1 MVRIAALSLAA
12 LVSATSVTAL
22 ATEDPILT
30 RKKLM
35 SAAGAAG
42 GGLAG
47 GMMKEEIPFNPVIA
61 ASAIRTLNAVAYS
74 FGDYFPDG
82 SDQGDTRA
90 APEIWENMTEFQ
102 AALAQF
108 QQTTDA
114 ARESDPKDLEAFKA
128 AMGPV
133 MQTCGD
139 CHDDFRLEGN

>member
-1 MVRIAALSLAA
+1 MVRIAALSLAVI
-12 LVSATSVTAL
+12 VSAASVTAL
-22 ATEDPILT
+22 AAEDPILT

-35 SAAGAAG
+35 SAAGAAA

-74 FGDYFPDG
+74 FGDYFPEG
-82 SDQGDTRA
+82 SNQGDTRA
-90 APEIWENMTEFQ
+90 APEIWENMAEFQ
-102 AALAQF
+102 EYLVQF
-108 QQTTDA
+108 RQTTDA
-114 ARESDPKDLEAFKA
+114 AREADPKDLDAFKA

-133 MQTCGD
+133 METCGD